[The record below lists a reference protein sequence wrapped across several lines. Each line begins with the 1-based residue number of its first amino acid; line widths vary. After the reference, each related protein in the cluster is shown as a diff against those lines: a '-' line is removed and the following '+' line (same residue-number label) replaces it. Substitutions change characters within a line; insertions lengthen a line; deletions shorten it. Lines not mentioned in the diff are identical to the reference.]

1 MKSSL
6 RSALDALRHGSPVVR
21 DVSPDIRHRL
31 LQRYLDMSIR
41 SSRLSALAFAIF
53 LFGLAHGAPLWPRV
67 AAVVGLALAMQW
79 RAMFA
84 QRLLARLD
92 PADPK
97 SHLGHDLL
105 VLATALVWGSAP
117 FLLVH
122 RIPDVNLF
130 GILYGALIPLAVI
143 CIGYI
148 AALPAALLAVAAGT
162 LPLVIFMLLQ
172 QTLVLTV
179 MAVATVMF
187 AATMLARAATN
198 HVTLVR
204 ALVAERDNAQLVFE
218 LQAYRASLETEN
230 AALGNSLRDASQAAS
245 RDPLTGLYNR
255 RHLDAMA
262 PTLVAQ
268 VSEQLEPVTIC
279 VVDVDHFKQIND
291 RHGHLVGD
299 AVLRAVAQMLGTRL
313 RDGDCLAR
321 FGGEE
326 FVAVLRRCDVNRGR
340 RVAEAL
346 RHNVASAEFET
357 VNGAV
362 LVTISVGV
370 AQWAAQESLED
381 VIARADR
388 ALYGAKQSGRD
399 RVEIDPKDALNLRLT
414 STETTWP
421 GTLH

>member
-1 MKSSL
+1 LNSTL
-6 RSALDALRHGSPVVR
+6 RSVLSALRHGSPVVL
-21 DVSPDIRHRL
+21 DVSPDIRYRL
-31 LQRYLDMSIR
+31 LQRYFDMSIR

-67 AAVVGLALAMQW
+67 AAVAALALAMHW
-79 RAMFA
+79 RAGFA

-97 SHLGHDLL
+97 SHRGHDLL
-105 VLATALVWGSAP
+105 VLATAVVWGAAP
-117 FLLVH
+117 FMLLH
-122 RIPDVNLF
+122 HIPDLNLF

-148 AALPAALLAVAAGT
+148 AALPAALLAVGAGA
-162 LPLVIFMLLQ
+162 LPLVVFMLLQ

-179 MAVATVMF
+179 MGVATVMF

-198 HVTLVR
+198 HVTLLR
-204 ALVAERDNAQLVFE
+204 ALVAERDNAQLVLE
-218 LQAYRASLETEN
+218 LQVYRASLETEN
-230 AALGNSLRDASQAAS
+230 AALGNSLRDASQAANH
-245 RDPLTGLYNR
+245 DPLTGLFNR

-262 PTLVAQ
+262 ASLATQ
-268 VSEQLEPVTIC
+268 VSEQREPVTVC

-321 FGGEE
+321 YGGEE

-357 VNGAV
+357 ASGIV

-370 AQWAAQESLED
+370 AQWAAHELLDD